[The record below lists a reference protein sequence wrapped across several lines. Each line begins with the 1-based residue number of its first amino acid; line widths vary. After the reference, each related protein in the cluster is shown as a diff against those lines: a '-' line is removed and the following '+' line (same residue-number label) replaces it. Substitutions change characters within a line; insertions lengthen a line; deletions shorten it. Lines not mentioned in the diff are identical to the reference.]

1 MNGGGVKLGA
11 NCPDDVKIL
20 TCEKT
25 PSSVSFWSE
34 LPVKESVSISGAAM
48 PHASGQRF
56 LALMSTYFIE
66 Y

>member
-1 MNGGGVKLGA
+1 MNGGGVKLSA
-11 NCPDDVKIL
+11 NCPDDCPKIW
-20 TCEKT
+20 TWEKML
-25 PSSVSFWSE
+25 SSVSFWSE
-34 LPVKESVSISGAAM
+34 LPVKVRHISGAAM